1 MPNQYAAGM
10 VVVAY
15 NSLGW
20 IHSDIIRIPVNDENL
35 VVRDSSGNTVEAQYV
50 EVDNITSKLR
60 NFYTEAYLGTP
71 LQEAPKYWLLFQ
83 VSVPPLG
90 WSTYFISK
98 PGGQGASGNIS
109 VTDSPQNKTIV
120 VGPGDLKF
128 SFSLTSGQL
137 KRISNHKTGVDIP
150 IQQSY
155 LWFGSSAGDQDP
167 QASDAYIFRP
177 VDSPPTI
184 ASRSVPLKITRGP
197 LVDEIYQQFNSWISQ
212 VTRLYKDK
220 DHAEVEFTIGPIP
233 MDDGVGKEVISRMTA
248 NMATDKT
255 FYTDSNGRD
264 FLKRVRDYREYWPLE
279 VLQPVAGN
287 YYPITLGIFVL
298 DGKAELSVLVD
309 CAVGGSSIQDGAIE
323 LMFHRRMLDSKGLG
337 EALDETVCAG
347 DSGKL
352 LY

>member
-1 MPNQYAAGM
+1 M
-10 VVVAY
+10 
-15 NSLGW
+15 
-20 IHSDIIRIPVNDENL
+20 
-35 VVRDSSGNTVEAQYV
+35 
-50 EVDNITSKLR
+50 
-60 NFYTEAYLGTP
+60 
-71 LQEAPKYWLLFQ
+71 
-83 VSVPPLG
+83 
-90 WSTYFISK
+90 
-98 PGGQGASGNIS
+98 
-109 VTDSPQNKTIV
+109 
-120 VGPGDLKF
+120 
-128 SFSLTSGQL
+128 
-137 KRISNHKTGVDIP
+137 
-150 IQQSY
+150 
-155 LWFGSSAGDQDP
+155 
-167 QASDAYIFRP
+167 
-177 VDSPPTI
+177 
-184 ASRSVPLKITRGP
+184 
-197 LVDEIYQQFNSWISQ
+197 
-212 VTRLYKDK
+212 TRLYKDK